1 MYLMDSLL
9 NKSDRIVLFGLVLIF
24 LLLVLGEAGCIS
36 VYDQFPLLSAIRCS
50 NKFTIF
56 MDLLVKRHLLFA
68 GVGGFYLETNSWD
81 I

>member
-9 NKSDRIVLFGLVLIF
+9 NKSDRIVLFGLELIF

-56 MDLLVKRHLLFA
+56 MDL
-68 GVGGFYLETNSWD
+68 G
-81 I
+81 